1 MKAELVDEET
11 KEVWNSAREIFEV
24 EETSFSKEFGNM
36 VTLPKPDEG
45 NGNFSSTKKKK
56 EALNEEVI

>member
-1 MKAELVDEET
+1 
-11 KEVWNSAREIFEV
+11 V